1 MPRIRPGRR
10 REHLFVPERGGAAV
24 HPKII
29 YCTSGILYL
38 VAENDLTIFAIDGI
52 FCQIPFA
59 ANLDIVDGLEWDIY
73 CVAFYKAAYVSGK
86 MILEVFDNHFVN
98 VRSLLYRHGV
108 LGSVGTSSVFCY
120 YPRPKILIS
129 CSGLTLNTLIAKGA
143 VALTVHACTA
153 VGTHNVP
160 AFVDYLTVNARVT

>member
-1 MPRIRPGRR
+1 MPWVRPGRR
-10 REHLFVPERGGAAV
+10 CQNLFVPERGGAVV
-24 HPKII
+24 HSKII

-73 CVAFYKAAYVSGK
+73 CVDFYKAAYAPGK
-86 MILEVFDNHFVN
+86 MILEVFDQYFVN
-98 VRSLLYRHGV
+98 VRSFLYGHGV
-108 LGSVGTSSVFCY
+108 LGSVGTSSVFGY
-120 YPRPKILIS
+120 YPGTKILIS
-129 CSGLTLNTLIAKGA
+129 CSGLALNTLIAKGA